1 MYPNDDPFNQQPTGI
16 DYLNQIA
23 APPPAE
29 GFDKK
34 TKIILIIFGIIG
46 VLSLVFIF
54 TMLQNSSSGASPLQV
69 AARVQKL
76 ATVSQKY
83 KDKLQN
89 SRLQNTNSSLVS
101 VMTTANTSMIEVL
114 GKSGIDYNKQKKEIV
129 QLDPSTKLEAKFDD
143 AALNAQLDVVYAHEM
158 NVQITD
164 TITMMK
170 KLEKST
176 KSQSMKE
183 YLAKTIA
190 DLENIQ
196 KQLGN
201 IIKTG

>member
-1 MYPNDDPFNQQPTGI
+1 MYPNNDPFNQQPSGI

-34 TKIILIIFGIIG
+34 TKIILVIFGIIG
-46 VLSLVFIF
+46 ILSLIFIF
-54 TMLQNSSSGASPLQV
+54 TMLQNTSSSASPLQV

-76 ATVSQKY
+76 TTISQKY
-83 KDKLQN
+83 KDKLQD
-89 SRLQNTNSSLVS
+89 SRLQSTNSSLVS
-101 VMTTANTSMIEVL
+101 VMTTANTSIVEVL
-114 GKSGIDYNKQKKEIV
+114 SNSGIDYNKQKKEIA
-129 QLDPSTKLEAKFDD
+129 QLDPSTKLETKFDD

-164 TITMMK
+164 TITMMQ

-176 KSQSMKE
+176 NSRSMKD
-183 YLAKTIA
+183 YLAKTITYL
-190 DLENIQ
+190 DNIQ
-196 KQLGN
+196 KQLGDF
-201 IIKTG
+201 IKTD

>member
-1 MYPNDDPFNQQPTGI
+1 MYPNNDPFNQQPSGI

-34 TKIILIIFGIIG
+34 TKIILVIFGIIG
-46 VLSLVFIF
+46 ILSLIFIF
-54 TMLQNSSSGASPLQV
+54 TMLQNTGSSASPLQV

-76 ATVSQKY
+76 TTISQKY
-83 KDKLQN
+83 KDKLQD
-89 SRLQNTNSSLVS
+89 SRLQSTNSSLVS
-101 VMTTANTSMIEVL
+101 VMTTANASIVEVL
-114 GKSGIDYNKQKKEIV
+114 SNSGIDYNKQKKEIA
-129 QLDPSTKLEAKFDD
+129 QLDPSTQLETKFDD

-164 TITMMK
+164 TITMMQ

-176 KSQSMKE
+176 NSRSMKD
-183 YLAKTIA
+183 YLAKTIT

-196 KQLGN
+196 KQLGDF
-201 IIKTG
+201 IKTD

>member
-1 MYPNDDPFNQQPTGI
+1 MYPNNDPFNQQPSGI

-34 TKIILIIFGIIG
+34 TKIILVIFGIIG
-46 VLSLVFIF
+46 ILSLIFIF
-54 TMLQNSSSGASPLQV
+54 TMLQNTSSSASPLQV

-76 ATVSQKY
+76 TTISQKY
-83 KDKLQN
+83 KDKLQD
-89 SRLQNTNSSLVS
+89 SRLQSTNSSLVS
-101 VMTTANTSMIEVL
+101 VMTTANTSIVEVL
-114 GKSGIDYNKQKKEIV
+114 SNSGIDYNKQKKEIA
-129 QLDPSTKLEAKFDD
+129 QLDPSTQLETKFDD

-164 TITMMK
+164 TITMMQ

-176 KSQSMKE
+176 NSRSMKD
-183 YLAKTIA
+183 YLAKTIT

-196 KQLGN
+196 KQLGDF
-201 IIKTG
+201 IKTD

>member
-1 MYPNDDPFNQQPTGI
+1 MYPNNDPFNQQPSGI

-34 TKIILIIFGIIG
+34 TKIILVIFGIIG
-46 VLSLVFIF
+46 ILSLIFIF
-54 TMLQNSSSGASPLQV
+54 TMLQNTSSSASPLQV

-76 ATVSQKY
+76 TTISQKY
-83 KDKLQN
+83 KDKLQD
-89 SRLQNTNSSLVS
+89 SRLQSTNSSLVS
-101 VMTTANTSMIEVL
+101 VMTTANASIVEVL
-114 GKSGIDYNKQKKEIV
+114 SNSGIDYNKQKKEIA
-129 QLDPSTKLEAKFDD
+129 QLDPSTQLETKFDD

-164 TITMMK
+164 TITMMQ

-176 KSQSMKE
+176 NSRSMKD
-183 YLAKTIA
+183 YLAKTIT

-196 KQLGN
+196 KQLGDF
-201 IIKTG
+201 IKTD

>member
-1 MYPNDDPFNQQPTGI
+1 MYPNDDPFNQQPAGI

-23 APPPAE
+23 TPPAAE

-34 TKIILIIFGIIG
+34 TKIILVIFGIIG
-46 VLSLVFIF
+46 ILSLVFIF
-54 TMLQNSSSGASPLQV
+54 TMLQNTSSGASPTQL

-89 SRLQNTNSSLVS
+89 SRLQSTNSSLVS
-101 VMTTANTSMIEVL
+101 VMTTAEASIAEVL
-114 GKSGIDYNKQKKEIV
+114 RSSGIDYTKQKKEIIK
-129 QLDPSTKLEAKFDD
+129 LDPPAKLEAKFDD
-143 AALNAQLDVVYAHEM
+143 AALNVQLDVVYAHEM

-176 KSQSMKE
+176 NSQSMKA
-183 YLAKTIA
+183 YLSKTIT

-196 KQLGN
+196 KQLGD
-201 IIKTG
+201 IIKTS

>member
-1 MYPNDDPFNQQPTGI
+1 MYPNNDPFNQQPSGI

-34 TKIILIIFGIIG
+34 TKIILVIFGIIG
-46 VLSLVFIF
+46 ILSLVFIF
-54 TMLQNSSSGASPLQV
+54 TMLQNTSSSASPLQV

-76 ATVSQKY
+76 ATISQKY
-83 KDKLQN
+83 KDKLQD
-89 SRLQNTNSSLVS
+89 SRLQSTNSSLVS
-101 VMTTANTSMIEVL
+101 VMTTANTSMTGVL
-114 GKSGIDYNKQKKEIV
+114 GNSGIDYNKQKKEIA
-129 QLDPSTKLEAKFDD
+129 QLDPSTQLETKFDD

-164 TITMMK
+164 TITMMQ

-176 KSQSMKE
+176 NSRSMKD
-183 YLAKTIA
+183 YLAKTIT

-196 KQLGN
+196 KQLGD
-201 IIKTG
+201 IIKTS